1 MTTLSDKIF
10 GTYLGL
16 EFKED
21 SLVITYLKNSLS
33 GLTLLSFSTFPL
45 RDHEIVSDE
54 IREYIAKQG
63 VTAGKVFVSIPD
75 KWAITGFINVPSM
88 KGKGKG
94 TLDNLMRFE
103 IERHVPFRIED
114 VAYDFLV
121 LDEKDATYSI
131 VFVAVQQEKIDYIKD
146 FLNKLS
152 IRPHTVTISSFAL
165 LNAIELSGAAAGG
178 WREII
183 GIAGKPD
190 ALGKKGETNISL
202 HVDGMSLNIA
212 IIKNGLCTHLKSF
225 MFDGSQPPDIF
236 SNDVAQYLA
245 AMQPALAVERFN
257 NLLISGNLSS
267 LADLPDRLKD
277 RLGVNIVAVDQIIKS
292 SGNPEGVD
300 INSLSS
306 SIGACFTGLG
316 IGTYKINL
324 LPHKTDH
331 EIKTIA
337 PLTTKVFLILILFL
351 VIGIFTT
358 GAVKQ
363 KRFLEQMKETL
374 KKNEPEI
381 KAIEKFQSDIK
392 LLKKQSAL
400 LNKVRE
406 NEIALEILAE
416 LARILPEQS
425 WVTNLHYK
433 SIDIKDNKRSGGEI
447 VISGYA
453 DSSSSL
459 IPLLENSP
467 YFEKVE
473 FVGSIK
479 RTRDKE
485 QFKLSAKI
493 VRPEDREIKKQ
504 NNDLKEADK

>member
-1 MTTLSDKIF
+1 MTTLSDKVF

-33 GLTLLSFSTFPL
+33 GLTLLSSSTFPL

-63 VTAGKVFVSIPD
+63 LTASKVFVGIPD

-94 TLDNLMRFE
+94 ALDNLMRFE
-103 IERHVPFRIED
+103 IERHIPFRIGD

-121 LDEKDATYSI
+121 MDEKDATYSI
-131 VFVAVQQEKIDYIKD
+131 VFVAVHQEKIDYIKE
-146 FLNKLS
+146 FLAKLS
-152 IRPHTVTISSFAL
+152 IRPHAVTISSFAL
-165 LNAIELSGAAAGG
+165 LNAVESSDAPAGG
-178 WREII
+178 WREIT
-183 GIAGKPD
+183 GIVGKSD
-190 ALGKKGETNISL
+190 TLGKKGETNISL
-202 HVDGMSLNIA
+202 YVDGINLNTA

-225 MFDGSQPPDIF
+225 LIDESQPPDIF
-236 SNDVAQYLA
+236 LNDVAQYLA
-245 AMQPALAVERFN
+245 EMQSALAVERFN
-257 NLLISGNLSS
+257 KLLITGNLSS
-267 LADLPDRLKD
+267 LTDLPGKLKEK
-277 RLGVNIVAVDQIIKS
+277 LGVNIVPVDQTIKS
-292 SGNPEGVD
+292 SGNLEGTD
-300 INSLSS
+300 TNSLSS

-331 EIKTIA
+331 EIKTIV
-337 PLTTKVFLILILFL
+337 PLTTRIFLVLILVL

-363 KRFLEQMKETL
+363 KRFLEQIEETL

-381 KAIEKFQSDIK
+381 KALEKLQSDIN
-392 LLKKQSAL
+392 LLKQQSGL
-400 LNKVRE
+400 LNKVGE
-406 NEIALEILAE
+406 NEITLEILAE
-416 LARILPEQS
+416 LTRILPKES

-433 SIDIKDNKRSGGEI
+433 GIDIKDKKRSGGEI

-459 IPLLENSP
+459 IPLLEDSP

-479 RTRDKE
+479 KTRDKE

-493 VRPEDREIKKQ
+493 VRPEDREAKKQ
-504 NNDLKEADK
+504 NNASKESG